1 MFDLRRLVRPVPLIA
16 ALALAGA
23 GVAVLAQIEGDDRG
37 IVPLDTSN
45 ALEVGGIEVD
55 ISAKSA
61 EAARLGG
68 WREAQR
74 KGWRL
79 LWAKYHGGAGAP
91 GLSDGQLDSL
101 ISAIIIEDEQI
112 GPTRYIARLGV
123 TFDRVRAGELMGI
136 GGQFSRSAPLL
147 VIPVEWSGGT
157 PISFEQRSEWQKAW
171 AQFRAGNSSIDYVR
185 PSGNGADPLLL
196 NFGQTGRPG
205 RRWWRALL
213 DQYGAADVL
222 IPTVRLQRSW
232 PGGPVNAYFSA
243 HYGPDNR
250 VLESFTLTASSPA
263 DMPRMM
269 AEGVKRMDAI
279 YVNALAAGLLRP
291 DTSLIIEQPVD
302 PEAAGEETE
311 LVPAEGALPTEDTS
325 PAPGL
330 TDTPDTAPSI
340 APTESFTIQ
349 FETPDV
355 GSVGST
361 EGAVRGI
368 PGVKS
373 ASTTSLALG
382 GTSVMQVR
390 FAGDEGMLKL
400 GLAARGFSVSG
411 GGGSLRISR

>member
-1 MFDLRRLVRPVPLIA
+1 MFSFRRWMRPVPLFA

-23 GVAVLAQIEGDDRG
+23 GVTVVAQIEGDERG
-37 IVPLDTSN
+37 IVPLDSSN
-45 ALEVGGIEVD
+45 ALEVGGIGVD
-55 ISAKSA
+55 VSAKTA
-61 EAARLGG
+61 DAARFGG

-74 KGWRL
+74 KGWKL
-79 LWAKYHGGAGAP
+79 LWAKYHNGAGAP

-136 GGQFSRSAPLL
+136 GGQFSRSAPML

-171 AQFRAGNSSIDYVR
+171 AQFRAGNSSVDYVR

-222 IPTVRLQRSW
+222 IPTVRITRSW
-232 PGGPVNAYFSA
+232 PGGPVKAYFSA

-250 VLESFTLTASSPA
+250 ILESFTLTATSPS

-269 AEGVKRMDAI
+269 AEGVKRMDGI

-291 DTSLIIEQPVD
+291 DTSLIIEQPVN
-302 PEAAGEETE
+302 PAATEADSE
-311 LVPAEGALPTEDTS
+311 LVPLTDVLPTEDAT

-330 TDTPDTAPSI
+330 TDTDNTAP
-340 APTESFTIQ
+340 AVAAVESFSIQ

-373 ASTTSLALG
+373 AATTSLALG

-400 GLAARGFSVSG
+400 GLAARGYSVTG
-411 GGGSLRISR
+411 GGGSLKISR